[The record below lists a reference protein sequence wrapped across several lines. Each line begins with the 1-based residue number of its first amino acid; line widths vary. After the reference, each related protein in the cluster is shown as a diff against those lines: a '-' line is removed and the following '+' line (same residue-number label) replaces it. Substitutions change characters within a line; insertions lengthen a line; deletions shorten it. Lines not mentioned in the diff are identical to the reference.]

1 MNKKIINLIGILT
14 FGAVLIT
21 SAGVYQNNKF
31 YEIEQPEKS
40 LVAGATTKIAN
51 IHQEAIK
58 KAAETYI
65 ATVSMEESPA
75 PVEEVSQT
83 EPEVIIEEPVVEPET
98 TVAAASEYDLLVRTV
113 YAEGYTLG
121 KEGMQYICDVIIN
134 RAEQNDM
141 SITDA
146 IYQRGVFTVVT
157 TGAIW
162 NQEPLPLAYEAV
174 DAELTGPRL
183 DTEILYFRTKY
194 YHSFGTPCFHYK
206 NVYFSK

>member
-1 MNKKIINLIGILT
+1 MKGMRMSKKVINLIGILT
-14 FGAVLIT
+14 FGAVLTI
-21 SAGVYQNNKF
+21 SAGVFQNNKI

-51 IHQEAIK
+51 IHQEAVE
-58 KAAETYI
+58 KAA
-65 ATVSMEESPA
+65 AASVEESPA
-75 PVEEVSQT
+75 PVEEVSQA

-98 TVAAASEYDLLVRTV
+98 TVAAPSEYDLLVRTV

-162 NQEPLPLAYEAV
+162 NQDPLPLAYEAV
-174 DAELTGPRL
+174 DAELIGPRL

>member
-1 MNKKIINLIGILT
+1 MNKKVINLIGILT
-14 FGAVLIT
+14 FGAVLTT
-21 SAGVYQNNKF
+21 SAGVFKNNNF

-51 IHQEAIK
+51 IHQKAVI
-58 KAAETYI
+58 KAA
-65 ATVSMEESPA
+65 AAPLEESPA
-75 PVEEVSQT
+75 PVEEVSQA
-83 EPEVIIEEPVVEPET
+83 EPEVIIEEPVIEPET

-162 NQEPLPLAYEAV
+162 NQDPLPLAYEAV

-183 DTEILYFRTKY
+183 DTEILYFRTKH

>member
-1 MNKKIINLIGILT
+1 MNKKVINLIGILT
-14 FGAVLIT
+14 FGAVLTT
-21 SAGVYQNNKF
+21 SAGVFNFKNNNF

-51 IHQEAIK
+51 IHQKAVI
-58 KAAETYI
+58 KAA
-65 ATVSMEESPA
+65 AAPLEESPA
-75 PVEEVSQT
+75 PVEEVSQA
-83 EPEVIIEEPVVEPET
+83 EPEVIIEEPVVMPET

-162 NQEPLPLAYEAV
+162 NQDPLPLAYEAV

-183 DTEILYFRTKY
+183 DTEILYFRTKH